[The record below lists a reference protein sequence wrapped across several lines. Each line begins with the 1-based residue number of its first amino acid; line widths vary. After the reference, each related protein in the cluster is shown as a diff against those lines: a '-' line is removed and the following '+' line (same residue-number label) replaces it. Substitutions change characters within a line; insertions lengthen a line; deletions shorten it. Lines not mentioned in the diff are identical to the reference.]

1 MKNFKTSL
9 IALCGLLIIPLLLT
23 NCKKQNV
30 NEVVILS
37 VNDLH
42 ANVDNFPKF
51 AALVDSLR
59 GLYPDLLLV
68 SAGDNQTGNPVNDQ
82 YSEKGLPMIELM
94 NAVKFNLTCLGNHE
108 FDVGLNE
115 LDALMRKS
123 NFDYLCANMQAPTIP
138 DFKVKPYVIC
148 KLNNGLKVAFL
159 GLLQVNNTGIPD
171 THPVRVQDL
180 VFTNPFEVAPNYS
193 FLKDSADVFV
203 AVTHL
208 GFEEDVILSEIMADK
223 GLHLIIGGHSHTIVE
238 DQQVHNGIVIT
249 QAGNKL
255 RNATL
260 QRINVDN
267 KKVSITT
274 QLISI
279 ENFTKE
285 DSSIRAMVDK
295 YNDSPTLSVVV
306 GKASTDFTSYD
317 ALGYLMADANRI
329 IANADIALQNPGGVR
344 INELKKGDITLL
356 DVYKLDPFGNELLTI
371 NLTGQEILNYL
382 YASYPVDHNE
392 TIPSGFDVKYTFD
405 AEKNVEKIE
414 AFIKG
419 KPIDLNKTYKVAMSS
434 YAATAYNFEHQDA
447 GTSIFITTAQA
458 LINHIQNVKTVK
470 DYSKENRITQIFK

>member
-1 MKNFKTSL
+1 MKNFKTL
-9 IALCGLLIIPLLLT
+9 LLVLCGLLIVPLLLT
-23 NCKKQNV
+23 NCKKQTQ

-37 VNDLH
+37 VNDMH

-59 GLYPDLLLV
+59 GVYPDLLLV

-94 NAVKFNLTCLGNHE
+94 NAVKFDLTCLGNHE
-108 FDVGLNE
+108 FDVGLE
-115 LDALMRKS
+115 QLDALISKS
-123 NFDYLCANMQAPTIP
+123 NFDYICANMQAPTIP
-138 DFKVKPYVIC
+138 DFNVKPYVIC
-148 KLNNGLKVAFL
+148 QLDNGVKVAFL
-159 GLLQVNNTGIPD
+159 GLLQINNQGIPD
-171 THPVRVQDL
+171 THPARVKDV
-180 VFTNPFEVAPNYS
+180 VFTDPYEVAPNYA

-208 GFEEDVILSEIMADK
+208 GFEEDVKLSEIMADK

-238 DQQVHNGIVIT
+238 DQQAHNGIVIT
-249 QAGNKL
+249 QTGNKV

-279 ENFTKE
+279 DNITKE
-285 DSSIRAMVDK
+285 DSSVRAMVNK

-306 GKASTDFTSYD
+306 GQASADFTTYD
-317 ALGYLMADANRI
+317 ALGYLMADANRT
-329 IANADIALQNPGGVR
+329 IANADLALQNPGGVR

-356 DVYKLDPFGNELLTI
+356 DVYKLDPFGNELITK
-371 NLTGQEILNYL
+371 NLTGQEVLNYL
-382 YASYPVDHNE
+382 YASYPVDNNE

-405 AEKNVEKIE
+405 ADKKVEKIE

-419 KPIDLNKTYKVAMSS
+419 KPIDLNKTYKVALSS
-434 YAATAYNFEHQDA
+434 YTATAYNFEHQDV
-447 GTSIFITTAQA
+447 GTSMFITTAQA

-470 DYSKENRITQIFK
+470 DYSKENRITQISK